1 MIIIVRVF
9 LCVEVRSAGLVEIGG
24 LGTGNKEKGL
34 GLGLGFDDR
43 EKKEDLKLVLHDSPQ
58 IVEKKVAE

>member
-1 MIIIVRVF
+1 M
-9 LCVEVRSAGLVEIGG
+9 VEIGG